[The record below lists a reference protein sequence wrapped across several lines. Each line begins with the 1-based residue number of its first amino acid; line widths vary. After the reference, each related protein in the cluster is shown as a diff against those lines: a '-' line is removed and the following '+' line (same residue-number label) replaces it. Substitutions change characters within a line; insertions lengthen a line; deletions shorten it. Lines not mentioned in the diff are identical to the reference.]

1 MAWRTPVVDGHGEPR
16 RGKPPGDREADHSG
30 PDDGTV
36 GGVGCWGS
44 EGDHVFFQ
52 AGFFRGEGRS
62 RAQGRFRTMKRDW
75 PGAGPRTFRFL
86 TQSPELRHLLTTGA
100 DSRSRSPQPFGQAT
114 FFRAG
119 TNWKTERVCSLLWQT
134 MQELRATLPKECS
147 AGFPGCSGCRPWQ
160 DSHWTLA

>member
-1 MAWRTPVVDGHGEPR
+1 MTPAPMMEQSVESDVGEA
-16 RGKPPGDREADHSG
+16 KEI
-30 PDDGTV
+30 T
-36 GGVGCWGS
+36 
-44 EGDHVFFQ
+44 VFFQ

-62 RAQGRFRTMKRDW
+62 RAPGRFRTMKRDW

-86 TQSPELRHLLTTGA
+86 TQSPELRHLLTTEA